1 MSYMSV
7 DQSKWG
13 IDMKVGDL
21 VRGQTFIYHNYG
33 IGIVIGH
40 HFGGLK
46 VYWPQE
52 ETWSYISK
60 RALQRL

>member
-1 MSYMSV
+1 
-7 DQSKWG
+7 
-13 IDMKVGDL
+13 MKVGDL